1 MVHSGKVWQF
11 LTEFNLHLPYGPA
24 ILFLD
29 NYTREMKTY
38 VCTKTCMQ
46 MSLDVFSSI
55 THNHQTLKQ
64 PKWPSVNKWIN
75 ELWYNLQ
82 WKYCPVAKMKKLLIH
97 RTTWL
102 NLQCIMLNKKI
113 QSQNVAQ
120 HMIPFI
126 WYSGI
131 VKEHIFWRTFL
142 RIKTSVVRL

>member
-11 LTEFNLHLPYGPA
+11 LIEFNLHLPYGQA
-24 ILFLD
+24 ILLLD
-29 NYTREMKTY
+29 NYTREMKTH
-38 VCTKTCMQ
+38 VRTKTCIQ
-46 MSLDVFSSI
+46 MFLDVFSSI

-102 NLQCIMLNKKI
+102 KLQCIMLNKSSLKMLH
-113 QSQNVAQ
+113 N
-120 HMIPFI
+120 I
-126 WYSGI
+126 WLHLYDILELSKRIYSD
-131 VKEHIFWRTFL
+131 VHF
-142 RIKTSVVRL
+142 